1 MFDLVG
7 DVHGCDDELV
17 ALLAALGHP
26 PEAGLPG
33 PGGRRLVFVGDL
45 VDRGPATPAVLRRV
59 MGLVAA
65 GRALVVAGN
74 HDVRLAE
81 ALRGRPVEPGHGL
94 EESLAQLAAETA
106 AFRARVLA
114 FLESLPAWLVLDEG
128 RLVVA
133 HAGLPE
139 AFHAGAGPAARD
151 LAIHGAYTGDFD
163 DRALPVRDDWAARYR
178 GAAAVVQ
185 GHTPVVEAEW
195 FRGTICLDTG
205 CVCGGRLTALRWPER
220 ELVAVP
226 ALRAWS
232 ASARGLLPPR
242 AVAPR
247 PVWHPAP
254 PLPEP
259 EATVARLR
267 ARAASL
273 AAGTAA
279 GDRAGRERR
288 AWGPYVVHL
297 PPTMSSCDPGRAGR
311 PLEHPLDA
319 MAHYARQGLR
329 ALVCEE
335 KHTGVRV
342 VAVVCRDAAAA
353 RWRFGVGDDGAGAIH
368 SRVGRAVLGPEA
380 EAGLVAAIRTGAERA
395 GVWEALSADW
405 LCLDGELLGPAG
417 AAEAGGA
424 DGPDAASGTLVLFH
438 LLAAGNRTLFSRPHA
453 WQLDVLERIAA
464 AEGGG
469 RVCVARHRAVDL
481 EKPVEVAAAIA
492 WWAGLSAAGGEGIVV
507 KPAVAAAAGVAGP
520 VQPALKVRSAAW
532 LERAYGGALGGA
544 EGLAGLRSRSLHTK
558 RARALDQFALGLEAL
573 ERFVAGEPRSQV
585 TACLDALLD
594 WTPGR

>member
-26 PEAGLPG
+26 PDPRLPG
-33 PGGRRLVFVGDL
+33 PAGRRLVFVGDL

-74 HDVRLAE
+74 HDVRLAD
-81 ALRGRPVEPGHGL
+81 ALHGRPVEPGHGL
-94 EESLAQLAAETA
+94 EESLAQLAGETA
-106 AFRARVLA
+106 DFRARVRG

-139 AFHAGAGPAARD
+139 AFHRGGDPAARD

-163 DRALPVRDDWAARYR
+163 ERAMPERDDWAARYR

-226 ALRAWS
+226 ARRAWS
-232 ASARGLLPPR
+232 GSARGVLPPR

-254 PLPEP
+254 LLPAPAE
-259 EATVARLR
+259 TVARLR

-279 GDRAGRERR
+279 GDRGGRERR

-297 PPTMSSCDPGRAGR
+297 PPTMSSCDPGHAGR

-329 ALVCEE
+329 TLVCEE

-353 RWRFGVGDDGAGAIH
+353 GRRFGAVDGGVGAIH
-368 SRVGRAVLGPEA
+368 SRIGRAVLAPEA
-380 EAGLVAAIRTGAERA
+380 EAALVAAIHAAAGRA
-395 GVWEALSADW
+395 RVWEALATDW
-405 LCLDGELLGPAG
+405 LCLDGELVGPIA
-417 AAEAGGA
+417 AAEAGAAGA
-424 DGPDAASGTLVLFH
+424 APPGVVLFH
-438 LLAAGNRTLFSRPHA
+438 LLASEGHTHFAREHA
-453 WQLDVLERIAA
+453 WQLGILERLAA
-464 AEGGG
+464 ADGQGMV
-469 RVCVARHRAVDL
+469 RSARHRAVHL
-481 EKPVEVAAAIA
+481 ERPAEVAAAIA

-507 KPAVAAAAGVAGP
+507 KPAVAASAGVDGP

-532 LERAYGGALGGA
+532 LERVYGGAVGAA
-544 EGLAGLRSRSLHTK
+544 EGLAGLRSRSLLTK
-558 RARALDQFALGLEAL
+558 RARALDQFALGVEAL
-573 ERFVAGEPRSQV
+573 ERFVVGEPRPRV
-585 TACLDALLD
+585 TACLDALLE

>member
-26 PEAGLPG
+26 SDPGLPG
-33 PGGRRLVFVGDL
+33 PAGRRLVFVGDL

-59 MGLVAA
+59 MGLVDS

-81 ALRGRPVEPGHGL
+81 ALRGRTVEPGHGL
-94 EESLAQLAAETA
+94 EESLTQLAGESA
-106 AFRARVLA
+106 AFRARVID
-114 FLESLPAWLVLDEG
+114 FLESLPAWLVLDDG

-139 AFHAGAGPAARD
+139 AFHDGRDPAARD

-163 DRALPVRDDWAARYR
+163 DRAMPVRDDWAARYD

-226 ALRAWS
+226 ARRAWS
-232 ASARGLLPPR
+232 GSARGALPPR
-242 AVAPR
+242 AVATR
-247 PVWHPAP
+247 PVRHPAP
-254 PLPEP
+254 PLPP
-259 EATVARLR
+259 PQDTLARLR
-267 ARAASL
+267 ARAARL
-273 AAGTAA
+273 AG

-297 PPTMSSCDPGRAGR
+297 PPTMSSCDPGHAGR

-329 ALVCEE
+329 HLVCEE

-342 VAVVCRDAAAA
+342 VAVVCRDGAAA
-353 RWRFGVGDDGAGAIH
+353 RRRFGVRDGGTGAIH

-380 EAGLVAAIRTGAERA
+380 EAALVAAMRRGADRA

-405 LCLDGELLGPAG
+405 LCLDGELLNAAALDAG
-417 AAEAGGA
+417 VA
-424 DGPDAASGTLVLFH
+424 DGPGDGPAAIVLFH
-438 LLAAGNRTLFSRPHA
+438 LLASGDTTHATREHA
-453 WQLDVLERIAA
+453 WQLGVLGSIAA
-464 AEGGG
+464 ADGEGAV
-469 RVCVARHRAVDL
+469 RVARHRAVDL

-507 KPAVAAAAGVAGP
+507 KPAVAAAAGSSGP

-532 LERAYGGALGGA
+532 LERVYGGALGGA
-544 EGLAGLRSRSLHTK
+544 EGLAALRARSLQTK

-585 TACLDALLD
+585 TACLDALLE